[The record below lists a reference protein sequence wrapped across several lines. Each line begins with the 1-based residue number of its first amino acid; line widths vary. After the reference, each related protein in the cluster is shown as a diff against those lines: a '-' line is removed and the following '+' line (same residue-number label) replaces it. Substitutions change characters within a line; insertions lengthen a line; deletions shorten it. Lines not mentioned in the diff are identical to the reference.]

1 MSKSTGSTRK
11 EDLMKKS
18 IISILSAFTGAAIGA
33 GVVKKTIGE
42 TVNESKAMS
51 NKHLAL
57 FLLMN
62 QWVKVKQER
71 KNVADYLKKE
81 GYNKIAVYGMSYVGE
96 TLLNELKNTEVD
108 VAYGID
114 KNAARIYS
122 DVDVYSVEDDLKQVD
137 EVIVTAITFY
147 DEVVKVLQKKLDCP
161 IMSIEDILYEI

>member
-1 MSKSTGSTRK
+1 
-11 EDLMKKS
+11 MKKG

-33 GVVKKTIGE
+33 GAVRKAIGE
-42 TVNESKAMS
+42 SVSKSKAMS

-62 QWVKVKQER
+62 QWVKLKQES

-81 GYNKIAVYGMSYVGE
+81 GYNQIAIYGMSYVGE
-96 TLLNELKNTEVD
+96 TLLNELKNTEID

-114 KNAARIYS
+114 KNAVGIYA

-137 EVIVTAITFY
+137 AVIVTAITFY
-147 DEVVKVLQKKLDCP
+147 DEVVKALQKKIDCP
-161 IMSIEDILYEI
+161 IMSLEDILYEI